1 MVTVIEKSNGKKA
14 ALRVNLVGEKP
25 EFRAEVR
32 QVLAALSEPPL
43 EIVESE
49 PQPLPAGGD
58 TRIAD
63 VAMVLF
69 GEMEELPLAY
79 LQHQSVHKPRP
90 VLFALLKERSPALM
104 KQVIGAGADDLLF
117 LPLDAGD
124 VTRALLKISEARAR
138 AARREGGRICAL
150 ASVVGGVG
158 VTTVAANLA
167 LALRYGLRQRVALI
181 DLDLQSGALAVSLN
195 LEPEVTLMPLIRL
208 EKKLDS
214 IQLESALTKHSSG
227 VYLLAA
233 PKRIEESEMVSDA
246 ALGSVLDLMRDMFD
260 YVIVDCGSHIA
271 ENVVAAWER
280 SAFLFYVLNQSV
292 RSVRCAWRFIDL
304 VERLGLANIEPLYL
318 INRFLPNH
326 AISDKHVE
334 HTLGRAIFAR
344 IPRDEKALE
353 RAELSGKDLWQV
365 AAGSPIVKVLDDL
378 ALQIAPKPEVT
389 EEPEIGLMSRI
400 FSALGARV

>member
-1 MVTVIEKSNGKKA
+1 
-14 ALRVNLVGEKP
+14 
-25 EFRAEVR
+25 
-32 QVLAALSEPPL
+32 
-43 EIVESE
+43 
-49 PQPLPAGGD
+49 
-58 TRIAD
+58 
-63 VAMVLF
+63 
-69 GEMEELPLAY
+69 
-79 LQHQSVHKPRP
+79 
-90 VLFALLKERSPALM
+90 KERSPALM

>member
-49 PQPLPAGGD
+49 PQPLPEGGD